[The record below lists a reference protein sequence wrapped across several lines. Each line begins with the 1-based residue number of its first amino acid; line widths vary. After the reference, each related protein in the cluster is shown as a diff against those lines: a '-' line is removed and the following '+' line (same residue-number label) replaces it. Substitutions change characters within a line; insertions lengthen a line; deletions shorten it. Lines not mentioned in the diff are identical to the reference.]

1 VLLLQVHLGD
11 YFLVFHEVRPLLTPA
26 QLQVIIDAD
35 PLELLVDEL
44 KQLHYL
50 VIPINYLVN
59 NNALPVTQLRGLNFK
74 LLLLQ
79 LLLYL
84 AETPF

>member
-11 YFLVFHEVRPLLTPA
+11 YFLVFHEIRPLLTPA

-50 VIPINYLVN
+50 VITINYLVN
-59 NNALPVTQLRGLNFK
+59 NNALPVTQLRLCIK

-79 LLLYL
+79 YLLYL